1 MTSVRMIPNPAATAL
16 AQSKAYANE
25 LAMARAEIE
34 QLRILLATRGVTE
47 EEVAAHLAQYV
58 PAQPPPAPLRAP
70 QVVHVVAAG
79 SRAPAPAAAMGQAAA
94 MPQLAPSGRPPPIP
108 FGQPIQAP
116 DGSTVQ
122 LLPNV
127 TRGAAAVAPVA
138 PVAAPVQYTLPQQP
152 APPAGVQ
159 PATPPA
165 PVIPSAGP
173 TVRVISAI
181 TAAAPSISDR
191 E

>member
-25 LAMARAEIE
+25 LGSARAEIE

-47 EEVAAHLAQYV
+47 EEIAAHLAQYM
-58 PAQPPPAPLRAP
+58 PAQPAPAPLRAP

-79 SRAPAPAAAMGQAAA
+79 SRAPAPAAAMAQ
-94 MPQLAPSGRPPPIP
+94 MPQLAPGGRPPPIP

-127 TRGAAAVAPVA
+127 TRGVAAVAPVA
-138 PVAAPVQYTLPQQP
+138 PVAAPVQYALPQQP
-152 APPAGVQ
+152 ALPPGAQ
-159 PATPPA
+159 PAPPPA